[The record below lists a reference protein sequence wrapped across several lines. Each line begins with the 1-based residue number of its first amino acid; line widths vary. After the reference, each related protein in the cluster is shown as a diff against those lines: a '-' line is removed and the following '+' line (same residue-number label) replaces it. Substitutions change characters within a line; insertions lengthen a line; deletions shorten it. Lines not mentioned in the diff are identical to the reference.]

1 MLFDDLPRPA
11 ARVTDGVAHL
21 PGFLPVARQA
31 SLVAEARSIART
43 VAGTPVGMERPV
55 LRSGRMS
62 AYIMSLGWHWST
74 RPYGYVRRVDGV
86 DVPPLP
92 RSYHALAEEALAAA
106 AAVDPVLAPWAG
118 GGFRPEIALVN
129 YYPPGSRM
137 GMHVDAN
144 EESEAPVISLSI
156 GDEALFRIGGTE
168 NRNRPWDDVV
178 LMSGDLVV
186 FGGPKRRAYHGVV
199 EVRDQTLP
207 VGCGLEQG
215 RINITIRQKGL

>member
-11 ARVTDGVAHL
+11 ARITDGLAHL
-21 PGFLPVARQA
+21 PGFLSLARQRE
-31 SLVAEARSIART
+31 LVVEARSIARS
-43 VAGTPVGMERPV
+43 VAGTAVGMERPM
-55 LRSGRMS
+55 LASGRMS

-74 RPYGYVRRVDGV
+74 RPYGYVSALDGHR
-86 DVPPLP
+86 VPPLP
-92 RSYHALAEEALAAA
+92 ASYHALAGEAVAAA
-106 AAVDPVLAPWAG
+106 AAVDPTLEPWSG
-118 GGFRPEIALVN
+118 GRFRPEIALVN

-137 GMHVDAN
+137 GLHVDAN

-168 NRNRPWDDVV
+168 NRNRPWDDVA
-178 LMSGDLVV
+178 LMSGDLIV

-207 VGCGLEQG
+207 ADCGLREG
-215 RINITIRQKGL
+215 RINITIRQKDL

>member
-11 ARVTDGVAHL
+11 ARITDGVAHL
-21 PGFLPVARQA
+21 PGFLDLGRQRE
-31 SLVAEARSIART
+31 LVTEAREIARS

-55 LRSGRMS
+55 LKSGQMS
-62 AYIMSLGWHWST
+62 AYVMSLGWHWST
-74 RPYGYVRRVDGV
+74 RPYGYVRKVNGR

-92 RSYHALAEEALAAA
+92 GSYHALAREALAAA
-106 AAVDPVLAPWAG
+106 ADVDPVLAPWAQG
-118 GGFRPEIALVN
+118 RFRPEIALVN

-144 EESEAPVISLSI
+144 EESDAPVISLSI
-156 GDEALFRIGGTE
+156 GDEALFRVGGTE

-178 LMSGDLVV
+178 LMSGDLIV

-207 VGCGLEQG
+207 AGCGLKEG